1 MKVMYIAA
9 LLTALFG
16 LLIICV
22 WVIIAGLE
30 YRRELDQLTDD
41 YLKPRND
48 SFINPKVNISDTVE
62 DLEKEERFFNW
73 LENEN
78 KEKKR

>member
-16 LLIICV
+16 LI
-22 WVIIAGLE
+22 VIFIWIVIASIE
-30 YRRELDQLTDD
+30 QRKELQQLTDD

-48 SFINPKVNISDTVE
+48 SFINPKMDIKEVVE

-73 LENEN
+73 LEND
-78 KEKKR
+78 KKAKR

>member
-16 LLIICV
+16 LIVIFIWIILAS
-22 WVIIAGLE
+22 IE
-30 YRRELDQLTDD
+30 QRKELQQLTDD

-48 SFINPKVNISDTVE
+48 SFINPKMDIKEIVE

-73 LENEN
+73 LEND
-78 KEKKR
+78 KKAKR

>member
-1 MKVMYIAA
+1 MIKIYLLAFTLFA
-9 LLTALFG
+9 L
-16 LLIICV
+16 I
-22 WVIIAGLE
+22 VIIGFMVVQTVNV
-30 YRRELDQLTDD
+30 RREMKQLTED

-73 LENEN
+73 MENEK

>member
-1 MKVMYIAA
+1 MYIAA

-16 LLIICV
+16 LIVIFI
-22 WVIIAGLE
+22 WIIIASIE
-30 YRRELDQLTDD
+30 QRKELQQLTDD

-48 SFINPKVNISDTVE
+48 NFINPKMDIKEVVE

-73 LENEN
+73 LEND
-78 KEKKR
+78 KKAKR

>member
-16 LLIICV
+16 LLIICI
-22 WVIIAGLE
+22 WVVIAGLE

-41 YLKPRND
+41 YLKPRTD
-48 SFINPKVNISDTVE
+48 SFINPKMDIKEIVE

-73 LENEN
+73 MENE
-78 KEKKR
+78 KKNNN

>member
-1 MKVMYIAA
+1 MIKIYLLGFTLFA
-9 LLTALFG
+9 L
-16 LLIICV
+16 I
-22 WVIIAGLE
+22 VIIGFMVVQTVNV
-30 YRRELDQLTDD
+30 RREMKQLTED

-73 LENEN
+73 LENG
-78 KEKKR
+78 KKYEK

>member
-16 LLIICV
+16 LI
-22 WVIIAGLE
+22 VIFIWIVLASIE
-30 YRRELDQLTDD
+30 QRKELQQLTDD
-41 YLKPRND
+41 YLKPRNN
-48 SFINPKVNISDTVE
+48 SFINPKMDIKEVVE

-73 LENEN
+73 LEND
-78 KEKKR
+78 KKAKR

>member
-16 LLIICV
+16 LIVIFIWIILAS
-22 WVIIAGLE
+22 IE
-30 YRRELDQLTDD
+30 HKREMNQLTDD

-48 SFINPKVNISDTVE
+48 SFINPKMDIKEIVE
-62 DLEKEERFFNW
+62 DLEKEERYFNW
-73 LENEN
+73 LEND
-78 KEKKR
+78 KKAKR